1 MPKFSQAFPSKF
13 LKPADLNGEDV
24 IVTIQDIE
32 VSDGTDMHGKP
43 KKNVDCHLKE
53 RFDGQEKILRLS
65 KMNGE
70 LLREKYG
77 DEMDDWIG
85 ARVKLFED
93 KIKIGKEIKSIIKL
107 RVSSAKADV
116 AKPRP
121 RDEEEER
128 PAKRYSDKPL
138 DEEIPF

>member
-1 MPKFSQAFPSKF
+1 MPKFSAAFPSKF

-32 VSDGTDMHGKP
+32 ISDGTDMQGKP

-53 RFDGQEKILRLS
+53 TFDGQVKILRLS
-65 KMNGE
+65 KMNAE
-70 LLREKYG
+70 LLRDKYG
-77 DEMDDWIG
+77 DEMDDWVG

-93 KIKIGKEIKSIIKL
+93 KIKIGSEIKSIIKL

-116 AKPRP
+116 AKPR
-121 RDEEEER
+121 REEEDR
-128 PAKRYSDKPL
+128 PSKKYSDKEL
-138 DEEIPF
+138 EDEIPF